1 MQKSNFKHEFVE
13 KMRTLLLESKKE
25 ILNSIKSV
33 EDSKREI
40 INNDMHLK
48 DIVDIAFDNMDGN
61 NLEALSSVEKKKLDL
76 INQAL
81 YRISQNTYGNC
92 LACDK
97 SIAEERLEAI
107 PYAVLCI
114 ICQTKKEKK
123 NRRSI

>member
-1 MQKSNFKHEFVE
+1 MQKSNFEHEFVE
-13 KMRTLLLESKKE
+13 KMRTLLVELKKE
-25 ILNSIKSV
+25 ILNSIRSV

-61 NLEALSSVEKKKLDL
+61 NLEALSSVEKKKLNL

-81 YRISQNTYGNC
+81 YRISHNIYGHC

-97 SIAEERLEAI
+97 DIAQERLEAI
-107 PYAVLCI
+107 PYAFLCI
-114 ICQTKKEKK
+114 SCQTKKEKK
-123 NRRSI
+123 SRRSI